1 MLGNAVNNLSGNM
14 ELGSSTSHSTL
25 HPESRNAYPCET
37 SLTPVKPGPVERDI
51 TVCTCVLD
59 DFTHAI
65 TETALVNVGTSVEE
79 SPEPDNAKADP
90 DTPDP

>member
-1 MLGNAVNNLSGNM
+1 
-14 ELGSSTSHSTL
+14 
-25 HPESRNAYPCET
+25 
-37 SLTPVKPGPVERDI
+37 VERDI